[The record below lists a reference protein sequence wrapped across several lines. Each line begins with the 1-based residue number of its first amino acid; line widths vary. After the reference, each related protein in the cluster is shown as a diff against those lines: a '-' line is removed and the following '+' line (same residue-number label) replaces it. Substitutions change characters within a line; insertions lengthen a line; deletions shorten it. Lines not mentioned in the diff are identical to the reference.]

1 MSKTTYKLSIWY
13 EDNILEE
20 EEEEGQNKSRQRQEG
35 FLLETDSTKVFTL
48 LDNQESIL
56 VDNFE
61 LDKVVWNTEMNA
73 FIVDNLYIV
82 YLGSSEYEHLK
93 KYTSKKEMIVLQ
105 YDGPCKYK
113 GESMH
118 GKPDGKGNEF
128 HMNGF
133 LKFSGLWE
141 DGLRI
146 SGTFYSKR
154 ILFHYILIIF
164 L

>member
-93 KYTSKKEMIVLQ
+93 KYTK
-105 YDGPCKYK
+105 
-113 GESMH
+113 
-118 GKPDGKGNEF
+118 KGNDCF
-128 HMNGF
+128 T
-133 LKFSGLWE
+133 
-141 DGLRI
+141 I
-146 SGTFYSKR
+146 
-154 ILFHYILIIF
+154 
-164 L
+164 